1 MNNIKNEENTSDL
14 FNGLSLNN
22 NNNNNEIE
30 KNKNDEDGSY
40 SGFNLMENN
49 NSEINDVNNETKIK
63 ELN

>member
-14 FNGLSLNN
+14 FNGLSL
-22 NNNNNEIE
+22 NNNNEIE